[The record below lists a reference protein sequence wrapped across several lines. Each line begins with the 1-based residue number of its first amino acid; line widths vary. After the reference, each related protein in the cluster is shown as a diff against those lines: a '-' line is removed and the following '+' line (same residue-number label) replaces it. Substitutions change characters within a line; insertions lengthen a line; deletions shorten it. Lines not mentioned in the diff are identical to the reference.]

1 MRRRRVPG
9 RRVAW
14 VSAGASV
21 LLVVAGAVW
30 WAGPGRSGSP
40 SAAETA
46 SPVTA
51 AVERASLTSRVRL
64 NGQLGYGAAAPLP
77 PAAGMITALPASGV
91 VVETG
96 RQVYEVDGAPVVLL
110 HGERPFWRELAA
122 GAADGEDVRQLE
134 QNLSD
139 LGFLEGGV
147 DTRFDWRTREAV
159 RDWQRSLG
167 LPPSGA
173 FSPASVVVAASP
185 GIRIAQI
192 TARPG
197 DTAGVSPAMV
207 TETALRATAKLT
219 AAQARALVAGAA
231 VSVILPDSSEIDAQ
245 LASVDPGGQPTGE
258 GEATTPP
265 TATIDFPDQS
275 RVASVGAVAVRIV
288 LRDAEEQPVTL
299 VVPVTALLASAE
311 GDYALEV
318 WDGEQAVRTSVAIG
332 LVVDARAQV
341 LASGTEVVG
350 GDGPALAEGDLVVL
364 AR

>member
-1 MRRRRVPG
+1 MRRVVWIP
-9 RRVAW
+9 
-14 VSAGASV
+14 AGAAV

-30 WAGPGRSGSP
+30 WAGPERIGSP
-40 SAAETA
+40 SAAEATP
-46 SPVTA
+46 PVTA

-64 NGQLGYGAAAPLP
+64 NGQLGYGAATPLG
-77 PAAGMITALPASGV
+77 PAAGTITALPESGV
-91 VVETG
+91 VIETG

-110 HGERPFWRELAA
+110 RGGRPFWRELTT

-139 LGFLEGGV
+139 LGFLEGEV
-147 DTRFDWRTREAV
+147 DARFDWRTREAV

-192 TARPG
+192 TAHPG
-197 DTAGVSPAMV
+197 DAAGVSPAMV
-207 TETALRATAKLT
+207 TETTLRATAKLT
-219 AAQARALVAGAA
+219 AAQAGALVAGDA
-231 VSVILPDSSEIDAQ
+231 VTVILPDGSEIDAQ

-258 GEATTPP
+258 GETTTPP

-275 RVASVGAVAVRIV
+275 RVASVGAVAVRIL

-299 VVPVTALLASAE
+299 VVPVTALLASSE
-311 GDYALEV
+311 GDYAVEV
-318 WDGEQAVRTSVAIG
+318 WDGEEAVRTSVAIG
-332 LVVDARAQV
+332 LVVDARVQV
-341 LASGTEVVG
+341 LASGAEVDG
-350 GDGPALAEGDLVVL
+350 GDGPALAAGDLVVL